1 MVAPVSISGK
11 EGKLKGQLAR
21 AVAKL
26 KKAKLGGNPQVI
38 KAAELRVKKLQKFGK
53 KPEIG
58 KSKKGDPRPKQEEQK
73 TLAEKASPFGKGLLS
88 GLGKKKKKSDMQ
100 KEIEKRSGQTAE
112 EMYGMGIFGAD
123 PGGPMSSDLGGIEEP
138 YGTSDWRG
146 FSGPLIEKEP
156 YGTHW
161 GFKHGGRLKKA
172 KKRKRAALR
181 GHRAELRGG

>member
-38 KAAELRVKKLQKFGK
+38 KAAELRVKELQKFGK
-53 KPEIG
+53 KAEIG
-58 KSKKGDPRPKQEEQK
+58 KSKKGDPRPKQKEQK

-88 GLGKKKKKSDMQ
+88 GLGKKKKKSD
-100 KEIEKRSGQTAE
+100 QTAE

-161 GFKHGGRLKKA
+161 GFKHGGRLKKT
-172 KKRKRAALR
+172 KKRKPKRAALR

>member
-38 KAAELRVKKLQKFGK
+38 KAAELRVKELQKFGK
-53 KPEIG
+53 KEEIG
-58 KSKKGDPRPKQEEQK
+58 KSKKGDPRPKQKEQK

-88 GLGKKKKKSDMQ
+88 GLGKKKKKSD
-100 KEIEKRSGQTAE
+100 QTAE
-112 EMYGMGIFGAD
+112 EMYGMGKLAAD
-123 PGGPMSSDLGGIEEP
+123 PGGPMSDDYELPI
-138 YGTSDWRG
+138 
-146 FSGPLIEKEP
+146 
-156 YGTHW
+156 
-161 GFKHGGRLKKA
+161 GFKHGGRLKKS
-172 KKRKRAALR
+172 KKRKPKRAALR

>member
-38 KAAELRVKKLQKFGK
+38 KAAELRVKELQKFGK
-53 KPEIG
+53 KAEIG
-58 KSKKGDPRPKQEEQK
+58 KPKKGDSPSMPKKPK
-73 TLAEKASPFGKGLLS
+73 TPLEKASPFGKDLLS

-112 EMYGMGIFGAD
+112 EMYGMGKLAAD
-123 PGGPMSSDLGGIEEP
+123 PGGPMSDDYELPI
-138 YGTSDWRG
+138 
-146 FSGPLIEKEP
+146 
-156 YGTHW
+156 
-161 GFKHGGRLKKA
+161 GFKHGGRLKKS
-172 KKRKRAALR
+172 KKRKPKRAALR